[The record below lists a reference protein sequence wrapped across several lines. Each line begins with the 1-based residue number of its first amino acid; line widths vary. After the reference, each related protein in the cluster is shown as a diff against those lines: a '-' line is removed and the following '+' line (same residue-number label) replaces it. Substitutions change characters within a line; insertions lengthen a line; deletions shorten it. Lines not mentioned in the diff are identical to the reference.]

1 MTKAKL
7 ITRKTYDVDATYQG
21 STLVSKVAY
30 GKIPVATAPAANAV
44 RCVTVNGTA
53 AAEKAAKEYAENAA
67 KYSGEFALMGHNIT
81 RFLKGAVLKSYELK
95 DLAPINGALSRLAL
109 PGLMT
114 KVKLYLEGWGL
125 ETRKEKGHIVVTAII
140 DLKAQSTLCEV
151 MKKVNLISLKTERAP
166 KEKADE
172 TAYSPVLERI
182 EKIEES
188 AREKFSKEKER
199 GDKADSDTLQ
209 KQGNR
214 AQFAQG
220 ASEMLSFLAEYI
232 EAGHDV
238 REVMATAKAA
248 IEAAFK
254 EQAEAA
260 KALAPKSSKIVKAPA
275 K

>member
-21 STLVSKVAY
+21 ATLVSKVAY
-30 GKIPVATAPAANAV
+30 GKIPVRTEPAAGAV
-44 RCVTVNGTA
+44 RCETLNGTA

-109 PGLMT
+109 PGYMT
-114 KVKLYLEGWGL
+114 KVKLYLEGWGM
-125 ETRKEKGHIVVTAII
+125 ETRKEKGRIVVTAIV
-140 DLKAQSTLCEV
+140 DLKAQSALCET
-151 MKKVNLISLKTERAP
+151 MKKVNLVNLKTERPA

-172 TAYSPVLERI
+172 TAFSPILEKL

-188 AREKFSKEKER
+188 AREIFSKEKER
-199 GDKADSDTLQ
+199 GDKADNETLQ

-214 AQFAQG
+214 AVFSQG
-220 ASEMLSFLAEYI
+220 AAEMLGFLAEYI
-232 EAGHDV
+232 EAGHDA

-254 EQAEAA
+254 EQAEAT
-260 KALAPKSSKIVKAPA
+260 KALAPKSSKIVKA